1 MQLTSHPRNAQLLT
15 IQGFLKF
22 ILQLICKEINKESLI
37 FDELLDFYFSINISD
52 FLVVLFSSFFRKKSK
67 IKDNSLQIKGTY
79 HLEIFSPIHFAF
91 VSDSIAFI
99 GFLAH

>member
-52 FLVVLFSSFFRKKSK
+52 FLVVLFSSFFRIDFEK
-67 IKDNSLQIKGTY
+67 NS
-79 HLEIFSPIHFAF
+79 EIRGLKNLDMIMEK
-91 VSDSIAFI
+91 
-99 GFLAH
+99 